1 MGEDLD
7 LVFGGAGAVAATG
20 AFGGVVLRGGAGEF
34 CCFDGGEEL
43 AAVEGSSVDPAVTS
57 STQEGVGGEAVG
69 SGGDVGVVEVSD
81 WCCGEGLVFLEVGI
95 AGGDCG
101 LGIAREVT
109 HENGF

>member
-1 MGEDLD
+1 RNRCIWRRGSSRWCRR
-7 LVFGGAGAVAATG
+7 
-20 AFGGVVLRGGAGEF
+20 VLL
-34 CCFDGGEEL
+34 FDGGEEL

-101 LGIAREVT
+101 LGIARE
-109 HENGF
+109 NCIGIYFARPSGYKR